1 MTHVVL
7 LSRSKLPQPHR
18 KSFFATKITLYM
30 QKGSSRGGL
39 LAYVNAYCE
48 YFFSAEKGLGGLLKC
63 PKGATGTSSPA
74 CRFVNLCIRAN
85 WRDAGAGCAE
95 RRVPVV
101 WSIGGGGFLC
111 CGAAGGRR
119 KTKSPDVLF
128 RREECR
134 EIFLKFVQ
142 KHFFSVQNQP
152 KGNASSGRTS
162 YAFSCLGPRAFHVAL
177 GKIYIPRPI
186 GIPTD
191 KSGGNVTLC
200 FVFPADVSAA
210 FRFLLEFLLQALPRG

>member
-63 PKGATGTSSPA
+63 RKGATGTSSPA

-85 WRDAGAGCAE
+85 WRDAGAVVRNGGLLSCGASEVVGSCAAE
-95 RRVPVV
+95 RRAE
-101 WSIGGGGFLC
+101 GGKQNLPTC
-111 CGAAGGRR
+111 SSVEKNVGR
-119 KTKSPDVLF
+119 
-128 RREECR
+128 
-134 EIFLKFVQ
+134 
-142 KHFFSVQNQP
+142 FF
-152 KGNASSGRTS
+152 
-162 YAFSCLGPRAFHVAL
+162 
-177 GKIYIPRPI
+177 
-186 GIPTD
+186 
-191 KSGGNVTLC
+191 
-200 FVFPADVSAA
+200 
-210 FRFLLEFLLQALPRG
+210 

>member
-1 MTHVVL
+1 MPGPVV
-7 LSRSKLPQPHR
+7 RR
-18 KSFFATKITLYM
+18 
-30 QKGSSRGGL
+30 R
-39 LAYVNAYCE
+39 
-48 YFFSAEKGLGGLLKC
+48 
-63 PKGATGTSSPA
+63 
-74 CRFVNLCIRAN
+74 RA
-85 WRDAGAGCAE
+85 
-95 RRVPVV
+95 PVV
-101 WSIGGGGFLC
+101 WSVGGGGFLC
-111 CGAAGGRR
+111 CGAAGGGR

-177 GKIYIPRPI
+177 GKIYIPRPV

-191 KSGGNVTLC
+191 KSGGNVTLF

-210 FRFLLEFLLQALPRG
+210 FRFLPEFLLQALPRG

>member
-48 YFFSAEKGLGGLLKC
+48 YFFSAEKGLGGLLKFR
-63 PKGATGTSSPA
+63 KGATGASLPA
-74 CRFVNLCIRAN
+74 CRFVNLCICAN
-85 WRDAGAGCAE
+85 WRDAGAGCAG

-101 WSIGGGGFLC
+101 WSIGGGG
-111 CGAAGGRR
+111 

-177 GKIYIPRPI
+177 GKIYILRPV

-210 FRFLLEFLLQALPRG
+210 FRFLPEFLLQALPRG

>member
-1 MTHVVL
+1 MPE
-7 LSRSKLPQPHR
+7 RR
-18 KSFFATKITLYM
+18 DRDFFACLSIRKFVY
-30 QKGSSRGGL
+30 S
-39 LAYVNAYCE
+39 CE
-48 YFFSAEKGLGGLLKC
+48 L
-63 PKGATGTSSPA
+63 
-74 CRFVNLCIRAN
+74 
-85 WRDAGAGCAE
+85 AGC
-95 RRVPVV
+95 RGRLC
-101 WSIGGGGFLC
+101 GGGGFLC
-111 CGAAGGRR
+111 RGAAGGGR

-177 GKIYIPRPI
+177 GKIYIPRPV

>member
-1 MTHVVL
+1 MRIGGMPGPVV
-7 LSRSKLPQPHR
+7 
-18 KSFFATKITLYM
+18 
-30 QKGSSRGGL
+30 
-39 LAYVNAYCE
+39 
-48 YFFSAEKGLGGLLKC
+48 
-63 PKGATGTSSPA
+63 
-74 CRFVNLCIRAN
+74 
-85 WRDAGAGCAE
+85 
-95 RRVPVV
+95 RRRQAPVV
-101 WSIGGGGFLC
+101 WSVGGGGLLC
-111 CGAAGGRR
+111 CGAAGGGR

-177 GKIYIPRPI
+177 GKIYIPRPV

-210 FRFLLEFLLQALPRG
+210 FRFLPEFLLQALPRG